1 MAREPSEQGKGTL
14 LKTPFNDL
22 YFLHDLLDECELQE
36 LAA

>member
-22 YFLHDLLDECELQE
+22 YFLQELLDECEPQE
-36 LAA
+36 LPA